1 MEPTP
6 KKYSPKEYLSHREV
20 VKLLADSRGF
30 SVKKENL
37 PPFTFAHVGMDDNG
51 ELVYIE
57 YLIGPG
63 DSYVVTFMRPANKK
77 ERNFYFK

>member
-1 MEPTP
+1 MNPQ
-6 KKYSPKEYLSHREV
+6 KYSPKEYLGHREV
-20 VKLLADSRGF
+20 VILLADLRGF
-30 SVKKENL
+30 SVKKDNL
-37 PPFTFAHVGMDDNG
+37 LPFTFAHVGMAYTG
-51 ELVYIE
+51 KLAYID